1 MIHYLMPNISAD
13 ETVSDYFFDSVY
25 PQNNSTYVFN
35 DLELPL
41 GYCHFG
47 ISSSLLHT
55 GTVV

>member
-1 MIHYLMPNISAD
+1 MIHYSMPDISAD
-13 ETVSDYFFDSVY
+13 ETVLDYSFDSVY
-25 PQNNSTYVFN
+25 PQNNSTYVFD

-41 GYCHFG
+41 GYRHFG